1 MIFKKKLEVTAPF
14 PQIDLI
20 NMMEELFEKMVLMI
34 RRLVHF
40 LEIRLLSRLE
50 QEIDFCNVYE
60 YQKRDE
66 DFKVIND
73 SNATLFISG
82 NITNHDKNLE
92 AIYYD
97 CHGSMFPIGPLNF
110 YLIQSFQSITVHPQP
125 QFLKNPNPACT
136 IKLSYV
142 IKCLINQSNRTYK
155 KHTIGDGGSSV
166 ASKQTI

>member
-1 MIFKKKLEVTAPF
+1 
-14 PQIDLI
+14 
-20 NMMEELFEKMVLMI
+20 MMEELFEKMVLMI
-34 RRLVHF
+34 RCLANF

-92 AIYYD
+92 AVMVQ
-97 CHGSMFPIGPLNF
+97 CSQLV
-110 YLIQSFQSITVHPQP
+110 SSIS
-125 QFLKNPNPACT
+125 
-136 IKLSYV
+136 I
-142 IKCLINQSNRTYK
+142 
-155 KHTIGDGGSSV
+155 
-166 ASKQTI
+166 

>member
-1 MIFKKKLEVTAPF
+1 MNF
-14 PQIDLI
+14 ID
-20 NMMEELFEKMVLMI
+20 MMEELFEKMVLMI

-92 AIYYD
+92 AIYCD
-97 CHGSMFPIGPLNF
+97 CHGSNVSQLVP
-110 YLIQSFQSITVHPQP
+110 SIS
-125 QFLKNPNPACT
+125 
-136 IKLSYV
+136 I
-142 IKCLINQSNRTYK
+142 
-155 KHTIGDGGSSV
+155 
-166 ASKQTI
+166 